1 MRTRSAPVTFA
12 GFALAGAAVAADG
25 LVPPDTDEVWPRWQA
40 RAQFGAT
47 TLAPVTLAG
56 GARDAG
62 SLLGD
67 YYFDAPGLRIRSWTG
82 GLRATGGVAFSGRG
96 LPLGMPAGA
105 RLGSLPTAPGLG
117 DEPETQPYLG
127 LGYSAGTRDG
137 SWTFSADVGLV
148 GDSSVEWRSGRVRL
162 GEQWLD
168 GALREMQLAPV
179 LQLGVR
185 YSF

>member
-12 GFALAGAAVAADG
+12 GFALAGAAAAADG
-25 LVPPDTDEVWPRWQA
+25 LLPPETDQVWPRWQA
-40 RAQFGAT
+40 RAQLGAT

-56 GARDAG
+56 GSREAG

-96 LPLGMPAGA
+96 LPLGPQTTLRMGATALPAGMA
-105 RLGSLPTAPGLG
+105 DDT
-117 DEPETQPYLG
+117 ETVPYVG
-127 LGYSAGTRDG
+127 LGYSGSTHDG
-137 SWTFSADVGLV
+137 WTFSADIGLV
-148 GDSSVEWRSGRVRL
+148 ADRPGSLRAGRVL
-162 GEQWLD
+162 FGDQPLD
-168 GALREMQLAPV
+168 NALREMQFAPV